1 MKLPIPMPVSRA
13 ITKLGRDLSLARR
26 RRRLSQASFAER
38 MGTSLATLKRLENGD
53 PRVAVELVARALH
66 VLGEIGRIDKL
77 LDTSEDAIGLALM
90 DEQLPKSVRAR
101 KSSVGL

>member
-13 ITKLGRDLSLARR
+13 ITKLGRDLSFARR
-26 RRRLSQASFAER
+26 RRRMSQASFAER

-53 PRVAVELVARALH
+53 PRVAVETVARALH
-66 VLGEIGRIDKL
+66 VLGEINRIDNL
-77 LDTSEDAIGLALM
+77 LDTSEDAIGLVLM

>member
-1 MKLPIPMPVSRA
+1 MGFPTPLPVVRA
-13 ITKLGRDLSLARR
+13 INKLGRDLALARR

-38 MGTSLATLKRLENGD
+38 MGVSLATVKRLERGD
-53 PRVAVELVARALH
+53 PRVAVETVARALH

-77 LDTSEDAIGLALM
+77 LDTSEDMIGLVLM

-101 KSSVGL
+101 KSAVGL